1 MNAPRAGKRIA
12 YLVKTFPKISETFIL
27 REILA
32 LQDQDV
38 DLQIYALRHPE
49 ESKSHSIN
57 SEVRAPVSY
66 LPRSFA
72 EKAASML
79 WAQLLLLLCRP
90 AAYLH
95 AMVFLVGR
103 AESGRYQD
111 FLQATYLA
119 LALLRAK
126 VAHLHAHFINEP
138 AGVAELVHL
147 LTGIPYSV
155 TAHAKDIYLSP
166 QAELVRKMAKAK
178 FIVTCNDYNRR
189 YLTQMGADV
198 PIIKIYHGLDARLF
212 QADAAV
218 YPSAEASLVLSVGRL
233 RPKKGFHC
241 LVDACGLLKIGGHE
255 FRCMIAGYGPLRG
268 ELETRIAKL
277 GLEDTVSLTDMLTQG
292 EVIALYKQASLFVLP
307 CRITA
312 DGDRDGI
319 PNVLAEAMAME
330 LPVVSTNIAGIPEL
344 VEHNRTGILVRPE
357 DPVELAAAIARLLDQ
372 PQLRK
377 ELGKAGRERVCQM
390 FAAEKNAAQL
400 KSWFVGA
407 PPAAVDPMAALPA
420 GAETPTTEL
429 SI

>member
-1 MNAPRAGKRIA
+1 M
-12 YLVKTFPKISETFIL
+12 
-27 REILA
+27 
-32 LQDQDV
+32 
-38 DLQIYALRHPE
+38 
-49 ESKSHSIN
+49 
-57 SEVRAPVSY
+57 
-66 LPRSFA
+66 
-72 EKAASML
+72 
-79 WAQLLLLLCRP
+79 
-90 AAYLH
+90 
-95 AMVFLVGR
+95 
-103 AESGRYQD
+103 
-111 FLQATYLA
+111 
-119 LALLRAK
+119 LRAK

-155 TAHAKDIYLSP
+155 TAHAKTSICRP
-166 QAELVRKMAKAK
+166 AELVRKMAKAK

-189 YLTQMGADV
+189 YLTPDGRRCAD
-198 PIIKIYHGLDARLF
+198 IKIYHGLDARLF

-372 PQLRK
+372 PQLRE

-390 FAAEKNAAQL
+390 FAAEKRGAA

-420 GAETPTTEL
+420 GGNANHGIIDL
-429 SI
+429 MSGV